1 MKIIHIFAAAIL
13 SIPTMSG
20 VPSREMP
27 RQSQNFILP
36 PVERLIDSQ
45 CDERYDNVALKCA
58 YRVLYTPAP
67 HIDGAMSDAVV
78 NEYGC
83 PPRSDV
89 VEFMLTWMYMTDK
102 IQVTLGSEAYP
113 LLENPDVLVAYL
125 ASAIIYA
132 FEAESPAYSDSM
144 QYHSLM
150 EAIVYYNDNQPAL
163 GDLAGMN
170 MLTAF
175 RDNGMLDTFLLY
187 IAPKLKRPRQFDA
200 LVF

>member
-1 MKIIHIFAAAIL
+1 ML
-13 SIPTMSG
+13 TMMG
-20 VPSREMP
+20 APSREMP

-58 YRVLYTPAP
+58 HWVLDTPVP
-67 HIDGAMSDAVV
+67 DIDGAMLDDAV
-78 NEYGC
+78 NEYGR
-83 PPRSDV
+83 PGRSEAF
-89 VEFMLTWMYMTDK
+89 EFMLTWMDMTDK

-125 ASAIIYA
+125 AAAIIYA
-132 FEAESPAYSDSM
+132 FEVGSPVYSDSM

-150 EAIVYYNDNQPAL
+150 EAIGYYNDNQPAL

-170 MLTAF
+170 MLTVF
-175 RDNGMLDTFLLY
+175 RDNGKLDTFLLY
-187 IAPKLKRPRQFDA
+187 VAPKLKRPHQFDA
-200 LVF
+200 LVL